1 MFLKLEVPDKKE
13 TAVGKVTSMWR
24 KRNQQHTTFDE
35 AKEKVA
41 RLDKPKR
48 LWSDSFGVLATRSL
62 QLIIIVVLLIGIM
75 FGLHSVTLVVIPVLL
90 ALILASAFA
99 PVMRWFRKHRFPS
112 ALATVIVLALIAA
125 TFTGVIWLIVWAI
138 QDQFDELSE
147 KATEGFDQVIS
158 WTLNLPFAPDQQQI
172 NEWQDEIIGFFT
184 SASFGSGA
192 LAGVSAVTSFFT
204 GLVLLIV
211 ILFFFLKDGP
221 KIWLFLIRPFE
232 GEGRER
238 ALRVGDKTVDTL
250 GNYVRG
256 TAAIAAVDAVGIG
269 IGLWIFQVPLALPL
283 SVLVFFLSFIP
294 LVGATLAGTL
304 AALVA
309 LVSNGPINAIIIV
322 AVVVAVNQLE
332 GNFLQ
337 PVLMGRALKLHALVI
352 LVALSVGTLLAGVLG
367 AVLAVP
373 LTAVAWGILQVWDG
387 PDRPIKW
394 ARKHPEEP

>member
-1 MFLKLEVPDKKE
+1 
-13 TAVGKVTSMWR
+13 MWR
-24 KRNQQHTTFDE
+24 KRNQQHTTFE
-35 AKEKVA
+35 EVKEKAA
-41 RLDKPKR
+41 RLDKPRR

-62 QLIIIVVLLIGIM
+62 QLIIIVVLLTGIM
-75 FGLHSVTLVVIPVLL
+75 FGLHFVTLVVIPVLL

-99 PVMRWFRKHRFPS
+99 PVMHWFRKHRFPS

-172 NEWQDEIIGFFT
+172 NEWQDEIINFFT

-204 GLVLLIV
+204 GLVLLLV

-269 IGLWIFQVPLALPL
+269 VGLWIFQVPLALPL

-322 AVVVAVNQLE
+322 AVVIVVNQLE

-387 PDRPIKW
+387 PDLPIKW